1 MLPTDNPAP
10 AFAKNGTL
18 FLLCSSS
25 SIWRTDDPTDA
36 EAWTSVSRINLN
48 ESPWTVGAEEYVRV
62 EDPYLYMDANGHWHV
77 LVHLYDYRDGY
88 PANPN
93 QTMPILVSGHA
104 FSDDGLQT
112 LHYSVSKGES
122 LGEAQP
128 FVSPCGSVPAAIC
141 SLTARSAGSVD
152 VF

>member
-1 MLPTDNPAP
+1 M
-10 AFAKNGTL
+10 
-18 FLLCSSS
+18 
-25 SIWRTDDPTDA
+25 
-36 EAWTSVSRINLN
+36 SVSRINLN
-48 ESPWTVGAEEYVRV
+48 ESPWTVGAEEFVRV
-62 EDPYLYMDANGHWHV
+62 EDPYLYMDANEHWHV

-112 LHYSVSKGES
+112 LHYSVSEGES

-128 FVSPCGSVPAAIC
+128 FVSPCGPVPAAVR
-141 SLTARSAGSVD
+141 SLTARSTRSAGSVG